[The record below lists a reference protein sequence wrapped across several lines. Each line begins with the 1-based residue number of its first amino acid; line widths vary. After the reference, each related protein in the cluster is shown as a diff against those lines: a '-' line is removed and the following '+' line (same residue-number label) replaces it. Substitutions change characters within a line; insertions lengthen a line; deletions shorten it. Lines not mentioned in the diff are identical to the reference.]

1 MSNFEKLKRSV
12 IKEELVVLTGNSD
25 KAVILNQFIYWS
37 ERVKDFDKFINEEL
51 GRINNLNDAN
61 SLSEQLEEIGNTFK
75 QYGWIYKTCEE
86 LLDEVMLSISPK
98 TVRRHIIDL
107 VNNGWLEERKN
118 PKYKWDRTLQ
128 YRVNL
133 TKIQNDLYNLGY
145 YLADYKVK
153 MPFLE
158 LSQKEYKQGTNDTSR
173 TDNLSFQK
181 NDLTFQSD
189 SNVRAIPE
197 ITTENTINNNINT
210 LCEQVHREEENSTG
224 KQSKTK
230 KEKYTEQDKE
240 LALYLKAKL
249 EERGATVF
257 PRDWLMKNYATAHR
271 LLKTVSLDEL
281 KSCIDWLLED
291 NYWQSRVDSL
301 IVVEK
306 KIAQFQMQN
315 NGKIG
320 KSPYDDL
327 F

>member
-1 MSNFEKLKRSV
+1 MEKNKEYISYENLYMV
-12 IKEELVVLTGNSD
+12 IPTLVGIDKELPFGARVLYGLIS
-25 KAVILNQFIYWS
+25 
-37 ERVKDFDKFINEEL
+37 
-51 GRINNLNDAN
+51 
-61 SLSEQLEEIGNTFK
+61 SLSHKEGYCWATNAYFADILGVSKSSISNWISLLQKKGYITSDI
-75 QYGWIYKTCEE
+75 IYKKGTREIE
-86 LLDEVMLSISPK
+86 S
-98 TVRRHIIDL
+98 RHI
-107 VNNGWLEERKN
+107 K
-118 PKYKWDRTLQ
+118 
-128 YRVNL
+128 VNL
-133 TKIQNDLYNLGY
+133 VISVSNMVKTEKKEDSKPDLSENIKPLS
-145 YLADYKVK
+145 
-153 MPFLE
+153 E
-158 LSQKEYKQGTNDTSR
+158 LSQIPMR
-173 TDNLSFQK
+173 TDCEDINIYYK
-181 NDLTFQSD
+181 YN
-189 SNVRAIPE
+189 N
-197 ITTENTINNNINT
+197 NNNINT
-210 LCEQVHREEENSTG
+210 LCEQVHREEEKTPG

>member
-1 MSNFEKLKRSV
+1 MEENKEYISYENLYMV
-12 IKEELVVLTGNSD
+12 IPTLVGIDKELPFGARVLYGLIS
-25 KAVILNQFIYWS
+25 
-37 ERVKDFDKFINEEL
+37 
-51 GRINNLNDAN
+51 
-61 SLSEQLEEIGNTFK
+61 SLSHKEGYCWATNAYFADILGVSKSSISNWISLLQKKGYITSDI
-75 QYGWIYKTCEE
+75 IYKKGTREIE
-86 LLDEVMLSISPK
+86 A
-98 TVRRHIIDL
+98 RHI
-107 VNNGWLEERKN
+107 K
-118 PKYKWDRTLQ
+118 
-128 YRVNL
+128 VNL
-133 TKIQNDLYNLGY
+133 VISVSNM
-145 YLADYKVK
+145 VK
-153 MPFLE
+153 TEKKEDSKLTLSE
-158 LSQKEYKQGTNDTSR
+158 NIKALSDLSQIPMR
-173 TDNLSFQK
+173 TDCEDINIYYK
-181 NDLTFQSD
+181 YN
-189 SNVRAIPE
+189 N
-197 ITTENTINNNINT
+197 NNNINT
-210 LCEQVHREEENSTG
+210 LCEQVHREEEKTPG

>member
-1 MSNFEKLKRSV
+1 MEENKEYISYENLYMV
-12 IKEELVVLTGNSD
+12 IPTLVGIDKELPFGARVLYGLIS
-25 KAVILNQFIYWS
+25 
-37 ERVKDFDKFINEEL
+37 
-51 GRINNLNDAN
+51 
-61 SLSEQLEEIGNTFK
+61 SLSHKEGYCWATNAYFADILGVSKSSISNWISLLQKKGYITSDI
-75 QYGWIYKTCEE
+75 IYKKGTREIE
-86 LLDEVMLSISPK
+86 A
-98 TVRRHIIDL
+98 RHI
-107 VNNGWLEERKN
+107 K
-118 PKYKWDRTLQ
+118 
-128 YRVNL
+128 VNL
-133 TKIQNDLYNLGY
+133 VISVSNMVKTEKKEGSKPDLSENIKPLS
-145 YLADYKVK
+145 
-153 MPFLE
+153 E
-158 LSQKEYKQGTNDTSR
+158 LSQIPMR
-173 TDNLSFQK
+173 TDCEDINIYYK
-181 NDLTFQSD
+181 YN
-189 SNVRAIPE
+189 
-197 ITTENTINNNINT
+197 NNNINT
-210 LCEQVHREEENSTG
+210 LCEQVHREEEKTPG

>member
-1 MSNFEKLKRSV
+1 MEENKEYISYENLYMV
-12 IKEELVVLTGNSD
+12 IPTLVGIDKELPFGARVLYGLIS
-25 KAVILNQFIYWS
+25 
-37 ERVKDFDKFINEEL
+37 
-51 GRINNLNDAN
+51 
-61 SLSEQLEEIGNTFK
+61 SLSHKEGYCWATNAYFADILGVSKSSISNWISLLQKKGYITSDI
-75 QYGWIYKTCEE
+75 IYKKGTREIE
-86 LLDEVMLSISPK
+86 A
-98 TVRRHIIDL
+98 RHI
-107 VNNGWLEERKN
+107 K
-118 PKYKWDRTLQ
+118 
-128 YRVNL
+128 VNL
-133 TKIQNDLYNLGY
+133 VISVSNM
-145 YLADYKVK
+145 VK
-153 MPFLE
+153 TEKKEDSKLTLSE
-158 LSQKEYKQGTNDTSR
+158 NIKALSDLSQIPMR
-173 TDNLSFQK
+173 TDCEDINIYYK
-181 NDLTFQSD
+181 YN
-189 SNVRAIPE
+189 N
-197 ITTENTINNNINT
+197 NNNINT
-210 LCEQVHREEENSTG
+210 LCEQVHREEEKTPG

-240 LALYLKAKL
+240 LAVYLKAKL
-249 EERGATVF
+249 EERGVTVF

>member
-1 MSNFEKLKRSV
+1 MEENKEYISYENLYMV
-12 IKEELVVLTGNSD
+12 IPTLVGIDKELPFGARVLYGLIS
-25 KAVILNQFIYWS
+25 
-37 ERVKDFDKFINEEL
+37 
-51 GRINNLNDAN
+51 
-61 SLSEQLEEIGNTFK
+61 SLSHKEGYCWATNAYFADILGVSKSSISNWISLLQKKGYITSDI
-75 QYGWIYKTCEE
+75 IYKKGTREIE
-86 LLDEVMLSISPK
+86 A
-98 TVRRHIIDL
+98 RHI
-107 VNNGWLEERKN
+107 K
-118 PKYKWDRTLQ
+118 
-128 YRVNL
+128 VNL
-133 TKIQNDLYNLGY
+133 VISVSNM
-145 YLADYKVK
+145 VK
-153 MPFLE
+153 TEKKEDSKLTLSE
-158 LSQKEYKQGTNDTSR
+158 NIKALSDLSQIPMR
-173 TDNLSFQK
+173 TDCEDINIYYK
-181 NDLTFQSD
+181 YN
-189 SNVRAIPE
+189 N
-197 ITTENTINNNINT
+197 NNNINT
-210 LCEQVHREEENSTG
+210 LCEQVHREQENSTG

-240 LALYLKAKL
+240 LAVYLKAKL
-249 EERGATVF
+249 EERGVTVF

>member
-1 MSNFEKLKRSV
+1 MEENKEYISYENLYMV
-12 IKEELVVLTGNSD
+12 IPTLVGIDKELPFGARVLYGLIS
-25 KAVILNQFIYWS
+25 
-37 ERVKDFDKFINEEL
+37 
-51 GRINNLNDAN
+51 
-61 SLSEQLEEIGNTFK
+61 SLSHKEGYCWATNAYFAEILGVSKSSISNWISLLQKKGYITSDI
-75 QYGWIYKTCEE
+75 IYKKGTREIE
-86 LLDEVMLSISPK
+86 S
-98 TVRRHIIDL
+98 RHI
-107 VNNGWLEERKN
+107 K
-118 PKYKWDRTLQ
+118 
-128 YRVNL
+128 VNL
-133 TKIQNDLYNLGY
+133 VISVSNMVKTEKKEDSKPDLSENIKPLS
-145 YLADYKVK
+145 
-153 MPFLE
+153 E
-158 LSQKEYKQGTNDTSR
+158 LSQIPMR
-173 TDNLSFQK
+173 TDCEDINIYYK
-181 NDLTFQSD
+181 YN
-189 SNVRAIPE
+189 
-197 ITTENTINNNINT
+197 NNNINT
-210 LCEQVHREEENSTG
+210 LCEQVHREEEKTPG

>member
-1 MSNFEKLKRSV
+1 MEENKEYISYENLYMV
-12 IKEELVVLTGNSD
+12 IPTLVGIDKELPFGARVLYGLIS
-25 KAVILNQFIYWS
+25 
-37 ERVKDFDKFINEEL
+37 
-51 GRINNLNDAN
+51 
-61 SLSEQLEEIGNTFK
+61 SLSHKEGYCWATNAYFADILGVSKSSISNWISLLQKKGYITSDI
-75 QYGWIYKTCEE
+75 IYKKGTREIE
-86 LLDEVMLSISPK
+86 A
-98 TVRRHIIDL
+98 RHI
-107 VNNGWLEERKN
+107 K
-118 PKYKWDRTLQ
+118 
-128 YRVNL
+128 VNL
-133 TKIQNDLYNLGY
+133 VISVSNM
-145 YLADYKVK
+145 VK
-153 MPFLE
+153 TEKKEDSKLTLSE
-158 LSQKEYKQGTNDTSR
+158 NIKALSDLSQIPMR
-173 TDNLSFQK
+173 TDCEDINIYYK
-181 NDLTFQSD
+181 YN
-189 SNVRAIPE
+189 N
-197 ITTENTINNNINT
+197 NNNINT
-210 LCEQVHREEENSTG
+210 LCEQVHREEEKTPG

-230 KEKYTEQDKE
+230 KEKFTEEDKE

>member
-1 MSNFEKLKRSV
+1 MEKNNKYISYQNLYMVIPTLIGIDQELPPGARLLYGLISSLSHKEGYCWATNAYLSEMLGVSKTSVSTWISLLQKKGYITSEIIYKNGTKEVEARHIRINSIITIPSKPEPEEINENNIDPFNDSEIPLSNFEIPIQADLKD
-12 IKEELVVLTGNSD
+12 IN
-25 KAVILNQFIYWS
+25 IYY
-37 ERVKDFDKFINEEL
+37 KY
-51 GRINNLNDAN
+51 NN
-61 SLSEQLEEIGNTFK
+61 
-75 QYGWIYKTCEE
+75 
-86 LLDEVMLSISPK
+86 
-98 TVRRHIIDL
+98 
-107 VNNGWLEERKN
+107 
-118 PKYKWDRTLQ
+118 
-128 YRVNL
+128 
-133 TKIQNDLYNLGY
+133 
-145 YLADYKVK
+145 
-153 MPFLE
+153 
-158 LSQKEYKQGTNDTSR
+158 
-173 TDNLSFQK
+173 
-181 NDLTFQSD
+181 
-189 SNVRAIPE
+189 
-197 ITTENTINNNINT
+197 NNNINT
-210 LCEQVHREEENSTG
+210 LCEQVHREEEKTPG

-240 LALYLKAKL
+240 LAVYLKAKL

>member
-1 MSNFEKLKRSV
+1 VSKTSVSTWISLLQKKGYITSEIIYKNGTKEVEARHIRINSIITIPSKPEPEEINENNIDPFNDSEIPLSNFEIPIQADLKD
-12 IKEELVVLTGNSD
+12 IN
-25 KAVILNQFIYWS
+25 IYY
-37 ERVKDFDKFINEEL
+37 KY
-51 GRINNLNDAN
+51 NN
-61 SLSEQLEEIGNTFK
+61 
-75 QYGWIYKTCEE
+75 
-86 LLDEVMLSISPK
+86 
-98 TVRRHIIDL
+98 
-107 VNNGWLEERKN
+107 
-118 PKYKWDRTLQ
+118 
-128 YRVNL
+128 
-133 TKIQNDLYNLGY
+133 
-145 YLADYKVK
+145 
-153 MPFLE
+153 
-158 LSQKEYKQGTNDTSR
+158 
-173 TDNLSFQK
+173 
-181 NDLTFQSD
+181 
-189 SNVRAIPE
+189 
-197 ITTENTINNNINT
+197 NNNINT
-210 LCEQVHREEENSTG
+210 LCEQVHREEEKTPG

-240 LALYLKAKL
+240 LAVYLKAKL